1 MDSAAGTGPAQESPA
16 RPEPPAVLAGAAQP
30 GNGRGWLRL
39 GGSVVA
45 VLALAFVTVVVWPP
59 ARALVQQSFTQMPET
74 FTELY
79 FVGTPGS
86 RDGTVTADVA
96 LVHHGP
102 GTVDYTV
109 EASLATASANGL
121 ARVRRHV
128 TLRPARPEI
137 VTFAL
142 TIPAGTAV
150 DALAVNSPDSPD
162 SLRFHLPAAAP
173 PTGPTP

>member
-16 RPEPPAVLAGAAQP
+16 RPEPPAVLAGAARP
-30 GNGRGWLRL
+30 GNGRGWLQL
-39 GGSVVA
+39 GGSVLA
-45 VLALAFVTVVVWPP
+45 VLVLAFVAIVVWPP
-59 ARALVQQSFTQMPET
+59 ARVLVQQSFTQLPEP

-79 FVGTPGS
+79 FVGTPGI
-86 RDGTVTADVA
+86 RAGTVTADVA
-96 LVHHGP
+96 LVHRGP

-128 TLRPARPEI
+128 TLRPAQPEI

-162 SLRFHLPAAAP
+162 SLHFHLPAAAS